1 MQKIHRFDAERPFV
15 AGLSSHHYACRET
28 RNANEPTFRN
38 AFQKR
43 MREGGLAMFTKLAR
57 RRLSR
62 PAAKVLAR
70 PRDLFGESLPE
81 LLLLVAVVAA
91 VVSAVLGLDGVA

>member
-1 MQKIHRFDAERPFV
+1 MQKTHHFDAERPFV
-15 AGLSSHHYACRET
+15 AGLESHHYACRET

-43 MREGGLAMFTKLAR
+43 MREGGLVMATELTRRTLA
-57 RRLSR
+57 R

-70 PRDLFGESLPE
+70 PRELFGESLPE

-91 VVSAVLGLDGVA
+91 VVSAVLGLGGVT

>member
-1 MQKIHRFDAERPFV
+1 MV
-15 AGLSSHHYACRET
+15 
-28 RNANEPTFRN
+28 
-38 AFQKR
+38 
-43 MREGGLAMFTKLAR
+43 TKFAR
-57 RRLSR
+57 RTLPR